1 MKNPAESSGKSQ
13 KKITAT
19 RPDDE
24 IFSPGPILCAISAPC
39 FAVQGLRCWQRPP
52 RCNRIAIITEGKV
65 AGILRSDEDDYKFG
79 LLMSG
84 SKVEDAKKEAE
95 KE

>member
-1 MKNPAESSGKSQ
+1 M
-13 KKITAT
+13 
-19 RPDDE
+19 
-24 IFSPGPILCAISAPC
+24 
-39 FAVQGLRCWQRPP
+39 
-52 RCNRIAIITEGKV
+52 

-84 SKVEDAKKEAE
+84 SKVEDTKKEAE